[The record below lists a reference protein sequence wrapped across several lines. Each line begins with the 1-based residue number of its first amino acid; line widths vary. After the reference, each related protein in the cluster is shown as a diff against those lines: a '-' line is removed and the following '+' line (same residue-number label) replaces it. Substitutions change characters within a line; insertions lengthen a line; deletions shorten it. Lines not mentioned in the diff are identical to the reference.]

1 MIEIASISISISAL
15 VVSTVTAWFTLLRRG
30 TVRMTK
36 PTVVFFGPDGGPN
49 KGAPAKPKVF
59 LRSLVYST
67 GKRGHI
73 IESMF
78 VTLRRGETRQT
89 FNIWIYDQNGLAR
102 GSGVYVGETGVV
114 CNHHFLLPEDGTR
127 FEFLSGDYQLD
138 VYAALVG
145 RAASLHLHSVHLII
159 GEQAGIQLK
168 DPESGIYFDW
178 GQDAQRYQAHVR
190 KKNALD
196 ESQKW
201 PALDAIG

>member
-1 MIEIASISISISAL
+1 MIGIVSICISIVALVISA
-15 VVSTVTAWFTLLRRG
+15 VTAWFTLLHRG

-36 PTVVFFGPDGGPN
+36 PTVIFFGPDGAPHNGT
-49 KGAPAKPKVF
+49 PAKPKVF

-89 FNIWIYDQNGLAR
+89 FNIWVYDQNGLAR

-114 CNHHFLLPEDGTR
+114 CNHHFLLPTDGTR

-145 RAASLHLHSVHLII
+145 RSASLHLCTVQLTV
-159 GEQAGIQLK
+159 GEQAGVQLK
-168 DPESGIYFDW
+168 DPECGIYFDW
-178 GQDAQRYQAHVR
+178 GQDAQRNQAHVE
-190 KKNALD
+190 KKVSKNPLTFLSTLNDSA
-196 ESQKW
+196 
-201 PALDAIG
+201 

>member
-1 MIEIASISISISAL
+1 MTEIVSISISIVAL
-15 VVSTVTAWFTLLRRG
+15 AVSVMTAWFTLLRRG

-36 PTVVFFGPDGGPN
+36 PTIVFFGPDGVSHNGV
-49 KGAPAKPKVF
+49 PAKSKVF

-89 FNIWIYDQNGLAR
+89 FNIWVYGDDNLAR

-127 FEFLSGDYQLD
+127 FEFLAGDYQLD

-145 RAASLHLHSVHLII
+145 RSVSLHLCSVHLTIDM
-159 GEQAGIQLK
+159 QAGTQLK
-168 DPESGIYFDW
+168 DAECGIYFDW
-178 GQDAQRYQAHVR
+178 GQDAQRYQSHVE
-190 KKNALD
+190 KNAASNRNPMRFL
-196 ESQKW
+196 S
-201 PALDAIG
+201 